1 MPRSGI
7 GYVAIHIVKLR
18 GHLPQWIYLLGRSPQ
33 YLLCRKLGGP
43 CIQSGCCEEEE
54 QSLAPVKIKFMLEQ
68 AQRQSRGV
76 ALLSL

>member
-1 MPRSGI
+1 MS
-7 GYVAIHIVKLR
+7 
-18 GHLPQWIYLLGRSPQ
+18 GHLPQWIYLLGKSPQ

-43 CIQSGCCEEEE
+43 CNQSGCCEEEE

-68 AQRQSRGV
+68 ALKAQRQSRGV